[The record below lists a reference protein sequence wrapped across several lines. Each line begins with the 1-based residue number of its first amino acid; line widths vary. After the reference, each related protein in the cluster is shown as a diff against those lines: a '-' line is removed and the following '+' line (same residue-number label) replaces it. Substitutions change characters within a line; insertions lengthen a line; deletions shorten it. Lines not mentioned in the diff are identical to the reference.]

1 MLGVI
6 INPAGFAR
14 VSELR
19 PLGVP
24 YAVSTIWQKVARN
37 EFPAPVKIGH
47 ITAWKIADVL
57 AWLEEQ
63 AKPAPTETESRGAKL
78 TAVRL
83 AKRHNQAAMTP
94 VQEQAGA
101 HVCTSA
107 TGAAA

>member
-1 MLGVI
+1 MLGAL

-19 PLGVP
+19 SLGVP
-24 YAVSTIWQKVARN
+24 FAVSTIWQKVSKKQ
-37 EFPAPVKIGH
+37 FPAPVKIGH
-47 ITAWKIADVL
+47 VTVWKIADVL

-83 AKRHNQAAMTP
+83 AKRQGQTAASA
-94 VQEQAGA
+94 EQDPACA
-101 HVCTSA
+101 HVCNSA
-107 TGAAA
+107 RATA

>member
-1 MLGVI
+1 MLGAL

-19 PLGVP
+19 SLGVP
-24 YAVSTIWQKVARN
+24 FAVSTIWQKVSKRQ
-37 EFPAPVKIGH
+37 FPDPVRIGH
-47 ITAWKIADVL
+47 VTVWKIADVL

-83 AKRHNQAAMTP
+83 AKRQGQAAAPT
-94 VQEQAGA
+94 EQDPACA
-101 HVCTSA
+101 HVCDSA
-107 TGAAA
+107 RATA